1 VDIVREAARLREA
14 LSQKGQPH
22 TTPADDRAWID
33 RAQAAMRAVAFVVD
47 RAQLLVV
54 VDRNPKVQELR
65 IVLARLDAPL

>member
-22 TTPADDRAWID
+22 TTPDDRAWID
-33 RAQAAMRAVAFVVD
+33 RAQAAMRAAAFVVD

-54 VDRNPKVQELR
+54 VDRNPKVQQLR
-65 IVLARLDAPL
+65 IVLARLDAPW